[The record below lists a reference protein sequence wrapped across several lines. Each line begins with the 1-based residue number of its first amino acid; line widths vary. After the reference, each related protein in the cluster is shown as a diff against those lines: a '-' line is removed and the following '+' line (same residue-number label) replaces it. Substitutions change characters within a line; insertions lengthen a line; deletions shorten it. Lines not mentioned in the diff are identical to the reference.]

1 MHHPVTIG
9 AVDAGTNAVRV
20 VIARADGPGQLTPL
34 HKERWPVRLGH
45 QVFTRKRFGPR
56 TLGQAVEAFQHFREL
71 FDRYEVDAYRT
82 VATSA
87 TRESANRQTLLERV
101 RREADIRL
109 DVVSGEEEARLT
121 RIAVQQALAGEAE
134 PGLIVDIG
142 GGSLEI
148 ITLADARVVDA
159 VSLPIGTVRLMETFG
174 IDGTIS
180 PDEAQMM
187 RRYVLTL
194 LDGYFADRDKPE
206 GVAVGCG
213 GNVEALAEIVGG
225 PKCHGQL
232 TLHLDRL
239 AQKLPDIL
247 ELDIQERM
255 AAYQVRRDR
264 AEVVGIAGI
273 VLATVGEY
281 TGLTELLAPD
291 VGVREGLLLELAAC
305 TFGDE
310 EPDEEFRRFGLLD
323 AAWTYARRFQEDEV
337 HAEYVRRLATSIFD
351 QLQSQHG
358 LGSEHR
364 LALELSAILHDIGY
378 AVSRQSHH
386 KHGEYLVLNAQ
397 LQGLDGKLKTM
408 VAALVRHHDKS
419 FPAKRHST
427 FMSLAEADR
436 NAVEKLAGIL
446 RIADGLDAHY
456 AQTVESVDVSVAD
469 GQATFRLT
477 QSEPSELPML
487 GAKQKGHLFEVAFDL
502 KPVFEVG

>member
-1 MHHPVTIG
+1 MQPSVTIG

-20 VIARADGPGQLTPL
+20 VIARADGPGQLTRL

-56 TLGQAVEAFQHFREL
+56 TLEQAVEAFEHFREL
-71 FDRYEVDAYRT
+71 FDRFQVDSYRT

-87 TRESANRQTLLERV
+87 TRESTNRQTLLERI
-101 RREADIRL
+101 RREADVRL
-109 DVVSGEEEARLT
+109 DVISGEEEARLT
-121 RIAVQQALAGEAE
+121 RIAVQDALAGSAE
-134 PGLIVDIG
+134 PELIVDIG

-148 ITLADARVVDA
+148 ITLSGGEVVDS

-174 IDGTIS
+174 ITGRIDDG
-180 PDEAQMM
+180 EARML
-187 RRYVLTL
+187 RRYVRTL
-194 LDGYFADRDKPE
+194 LDDYFGDSQMPR

-225 PKCHGQL
+225 PKSHGQL

-239 AQKLPDIL
+239 DEALPEIL
-247 ELDIQERM
+247 GRDIQERM
-255 AAYQVRRDR
+255 SEYSVRRDR

-273 VLATVGEY
+273 VLATVGQY
-281 TGLTELLAPD
+281 TGITELLAPD

-305 TFGDE
+305 SFGDD
-310 EPDEEFRRFGLLD
+310 EPDEEYRRFGLLD

-337 HAEYVRRLATSIFD
+337 HAEYVRRLAVSIFD
-351 QLQSQHG
+351 QLADVHG
-358 LGSEHR
+358 LNGDYR
-364 LALELSAILHDIGY
+364 LALELGAILHDIGY
-378 AVSRQSHH
+378 AVSRRRHH

-397 LQGLDGKLKTM
+397 LQGLEGRLKTM

-427 FMSLAEADR
+427 FSSLSKGDR
-436 NAVEKLAGIL
+436 DAVQKLAGIL

-456 AQTVESVDVSVAD
+456 AQTVDAVDVSVAD
-469 GQATFRLT
+469 GQVSFELH
-477 QSEPSELPML
+477 QDQPSELPML

-502 KPVFEVG
+502 KPVFVAG